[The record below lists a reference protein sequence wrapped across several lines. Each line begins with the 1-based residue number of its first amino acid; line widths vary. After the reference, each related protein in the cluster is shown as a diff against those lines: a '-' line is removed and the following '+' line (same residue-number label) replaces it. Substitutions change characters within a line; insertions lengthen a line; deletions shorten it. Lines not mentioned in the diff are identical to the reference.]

1 MLSILSSFLVYTI
14 LTSIANFQDI
24 ITQPSLCKEEAKKI
38 EKQPPS
44 DPKDAVQK
52 FFILLCAGKEKEA
65 ENILRIADDKFPPD
79 FYVKFNLAN
88 LYLQKGRVDFAVFLF
103 NQAKLIKEIPAI
115 FDSLANAYLLY
126 GDINSAQKALEEG
139 ISKFKKVQD
148 EKEKNIVYQMI
159 LKKGMI
165 NLIKG
170 ELDKAETDFQEAL
183 SFNNISPY
191 ALIGLAEVKGKKGE
205 IKAGKELIERAATIF
220 DSPEILMYSGA
231 YLHSRGYFEEATN
244 YYIRAADKLSGI
256 EKYISFFMVGTI
268 MRDLGK
274 YQDSRDFF
282 EKSYE
287 YQQLTTVPPPF
298 SETKRL
304 ELVRKYIELGNI
316 KGAESEIR
324 EIIKLFPEN
333 ITAYKLLVEI
343 LLVKALLFLPKE
355 QKIKTLEEAR
365 DIAKKYLDRFPADD
379 IMLYNFAIV
388 NLWLAEIGP
397 KFARSGNIF
406 HAISALQSALK
417 IKNNPEYRK
426 LLGISYYLIE
436 KYDSAIEELQNVP
449 QDNKIK
455 MILASAFLK
464 NGQTKE
470 AEQILNSIDQKDRDQ
485 TFYILLYNII
495 KSGQSKNKIGKMSEI
510 EKAIFGSEL
519 EFQGF

>member
-1 MLSILSSFLVYTI
+1 MIFISLSFFVYVVLSST
-14 LTSIANFQDI
+14 ANFQDI

-44 DPKDAVQK
+44 DSKDAVQK

-65 ENILRIADDKFPPD
+65 ENVLRFADDKFPPD

-115 FDSLANAYLLY
+115 FDSLANAYLIY
-126 GDINSAQKALEEG
+126 GDIDSAQKALNEG
-139 ISKFKKVQD
+139 ISKFRKVQD
-148 EKEKNIVYQMI
+148 EKEKKIVYQMI
-159 LKKGMI
+159 LKRGMI
-165 NLIKG
+165 HLIKG
-170 ELDKAETDFQEAL
+170 ELGKAEIDFQEAL
-183 SFNNISPY
+183 SFDNTSPY
-191 ALIGLAEVKGKKGE
+191 ALIGLAEVKGRKGE
-205 IKAGKELIERAATIF
+205 IKAGKEIIERATTIF
-220 DSPEILMYSGA
+220 DSPEILLYSGA

-244 YYIRAADKLSGI
+244 YYIRAVDKLSGV
-256 EKYISFFMVGTI
+256 ERYISFFMLGTI
-268 MRDLGK
+268 MRDIGK

-282 EKSYE
+282 KKAYE

-298 SETKRL
+298 SEIKRM
-304 ELVRKYIELGNI
+304 ELVKKYIELGNI

-333 ITAYKLLVEI
+333 LTAYKLLVEI
-343 LLVKALLFLPKE
+343 LLVKALLFLPKD
-355 QKIKTLEEAR
+355 QKIKTLEEVR

-406 HAISALQSALK
+406 HAISSLQSALK
-417 IKNNPEYRK
+417 IKNDPEYRK
-426 LLGISYYLIE
+426 LLGLSYYLIE
-436 KYDSAIEELQNVP
+436 KYDSAIEELQKVP
-449 QDNKIK
+449 QDNRIK
-455 MILASAFLK
+455 LILASAFLK
-464 NGQTKE
+464 NGQPKE
-470 AEQILNSIDQKDRDQ
+470 AEKVLNSIDQKSRDQ

-495 KSGQSKNKIGKMSEI
+495 KSSQSPDKGKMSEI
-510 EKAIFGSEL
+510 EKVIFGNEL

>member
-1 MLSILSSFLVYTI
+1 MMFISLSFFVYVVLSST
-14 LTSIANFQDI
+14 ANFQDI

-44 DPKDAVQK
+44 DSKDAVQK

-65 ENILRIADDKFPPD
+65 ENVLRFADDKFPPD

-115 FDSLANAYLLY
+115 FDSLANAYLIY
-126 GDINSAQKALEEG
+126 GDIDSAQKALNEG

-148 EKEKNIVYQMI
+148 EKEKKIVYQMI
-159 LKKGMI
+159 LKRGMI
-165 NLIKG
+165 HLIKG
-170 ELDKAETDFQEAL
+170 ELGKAEIDFQEAL
-183 SFNNISPY
+183 SFDNTSPY
-191 ALIGLAEVKGKKGE
+191 ALIGLAEVKGRKGE
-205 IKAGKELIERAATIF
+205 IKAGKEIIERATTIF
-220 DSPEILMYSGA
+220 DSPEILLYSGA

-244 YYIRAADKLSGI
+244 YYIRAVDKLSGV
-256 EKYISFFMVGTI
+256 ERYISFFMLGTI
-268 MRDLGK
+268 MRDIGK

-282 EKSYE
+282 KKAYE

-298 SETKRL
+298 SEIKRM
-304 ELVRKYIELGNI
+304 ELVKKYIELGNI

-333 ITAYKLLVEI
+333 LTAYKLLVEI
-343 LLVKALLFLPKE
+343 LLVKALLFLPKD
-355 QKIKTLEEAR
+355 QKIKTLEEVR

-417 IKNNPEYRK
+417 IKNDPEYRK
-426 LLGISYYLIE
+426 LLGLSYYLIE
-436 KYDSAIEELQNVP
+436 KYDSAIEELEKVP
-449 QDNKIK
+449 QDNRIK
-455 MILASAFLK
+455 LILASAFLK
-464 NGQTKE
+464 NGQPKE
-470 AEQILNSIDQKDRDQ
+470 AEKVLNSIDQKSRDQ

-495 KSGQSKNKIGKMSEI
+495 RSSQSPDKGKMSEI
-510 EKAIFGSEL
+510 EKVIFGNEL

>member
-1 MLSILSSFLVYTI
+1 MMFISLSFFVYVVLSST
-14 LTSIANFQDI
+14 ANFQDI

-44 DPKDAVQK
+44 DSKDAVQK

-65 ENILRIADDKFPPD
+65 ENVLRFADDKFPPD

-115 FDSLANAYLLY
+115 FDSLANAYLIY
-126 GDINSAQKALEEG
+126 GDIDSAQKALDEG
-139 ISKFKKVQD
+139 ISKFRKVQD
-148 EKEKNIVYQMI
+148 EKEKKIVYQMI
-159 LKKGMI
+159 LKRGMI
-165 NLIKG
+165 HLIRG
-170 ELDKAETDFQEAL
+170 ELGKAEIDFQEAL
-183 SFNNISPY
+183 SFDNTSPY
-191 ALIGLAEVKGKKGE
+191 ALIGLAEVKGRKGE
-205 IKAGKELIERAATIF
+205 IKAGKEIIERATTIF

-244 YYIRAADKLSGI
+244 YYIRAVDKLSGV
-256 EKYISFFMVGTI
+256 ERYISFFMLGTI
-268 MRDLGK
+268 MRDIGK

-282 EKSYE
+282 KKAYE

-298 SETKRL
+298 SEIKRM
-304 ELVRKYIELGNI
+304 ELVKKYIELGNI

-333 ITAYKLLVEI
+333 LTAYKLLVEI
-343 LLVKALLFLPKE
+343 LLVKALLFLPKD
-355 QKIKTLEEAR
+355 QKIKTLEEVR

-417 IKNNPEYRK
+417 IKNDPEYRK
-426 LLGISYYLIE
+426 LLGLSYYLIE
-436 KYDSAIEELQNVP
+436 KYDSAIEELQKVP
-449 QDNKIK
+449 QDNRIK
-455 MILASAFLK
+455 LILASAFLK
-464 NGQTKE
+464 NGQPKE
-470 AEQILNSIDQKDRDQ
+470 AEKVLNSIDQKSRDQ
-485 TFYILLYNII
+485 IFYTLLYNII
-495 KSGQSKNKIGKMSEI
+495 KSSQSPDKGKMSEI
-510 EKAIFGSEL
+510 EKVIFGNEL

>member
-1 MLSILSSFLVYTI
+1 MIFISLSFFVYVVLSST
-14 LTSIANFQDI
+14 ANFQDI

-44 DPKDAVQK
+44 DSKDAVQK

-65 ENILRIADDKFPPD
+65 ENMLRFADDKFPPD

-115 FDSLANAYLLY
+115 FDSLANAYLIY
-126 GDINSAQKALEEG
+126 GDIDSAQKALDEG

-148 EKEKNIVYQMI
+148 EKEKKIVYQMI
-159 LKKGMI
+159 LKRGMI
-165 NLIKG
+165 HLIKG
-170 ELDKAETDFQEAL
+170 ELGKAEIDFQEAL
-183 SFNNISPY
+183 SFDNTSPY
-191 ALIGLAEVKGKKGE
+191 ALIGLAEVKGRKGE
-205 IKAGKELIERAATIF
+205 IKAGKEIIERATTIF
-220 DSPEILMYSGA
+220 DSPEILLYSGA

-244 YYIRAADKLSGI
+244 YYIRAVDKLSGV
-256 EKYISFFMVGTI
+256 ERYISFFMLGTI
-268 MRDLGK
+268 MRDIGK

-282 EKSYE
+282 KKAYE
-287 YQQLTTVPPPF
+287 YQKLTTVTPPF
-298 SETKRL
+298 SEIKRM
-304 ELVRKYIELGNI
+304 ELVKKYIELGNI

-324 EIIKLFPEN
+324 EIVKLFPEN
-333 ITAYKLLVEI
+333 LTAYKLLVEI
-343 LLVKALLFLPKE
+343 LLVKALLFLPKD
-355 QKIKTLEEAR
+355 QKIKTLEEVR

-417 IKNNPEYRK
+417 IKNDPEYRK
-426 LLGISYYLIE
+426 LLGLSYYLIE
-436 KYDSAIEELQNVP
+436 KYDSAIEELQKVP
-449 QDNKIK
+449 QDNRIK
-455 MILASAFLK
+455 LILASAFLK
-464 NGQTKE
+464 NGQPKE
-470 AEQILNSIDQKDRDQ
+470 AEKVLNSIDQKSRDQ

-495 KSGQSKNKIGKMSEI
+495 RSSQSPDKGKMSEI
-510 EKAIFGSEL
+510 EKVIFGNEL

>member
-1 MLSILSSFLVYTI
+1 MMFISLSFFVYVVLSST
-14 LTSIANFQDI
+14 ANFQDI

-44 DPKDAVQK
+44 DSKDAVQK

-65 ENILRIADDKFPPD
+65 ENMLRFADDKFPPD

-115 FDSLANAYLLY
+115 FDSLANAYLIY
-126 GDINSAQKALEEG
+126 GDIDSAQKALDEG
-139 ISKFKKVQD
+139 ISKFRKVQD
-148 EKEKNIVYQMI
+148 EKEKKIVYQMI
-159 LKKGMI
+159 LKRGMI
-165 NLIKG
+165 HLIKG
-170 ELDKAETDFQEAL
+170 ELGKAEIDFQEAL
-183 SFNNISPY
+183 SFDNTSPY
-191 ALIGLAEVKGKKGE
+191 ALIGLAEVKGRKGE
-205 IKAGKELIERAATIF
+205 IKAGKEIIERATTIF
-220 DSPEILMYSGA
+220 DSPEILLYSGA

-244 YYIRAADKLSGI
+244 YYIRAVDKLSGV
-256 EKYISFFMVGTI
+256 ERYISFFMLGTI
-268 MRDLGK
+268 MRDIGK

-282 EKSYE
+282 KKAYE

-298 SETKRL
+298 SEIKRM
-304 ELVRKYIELGNI
+304 ELVKKYIELGNI

-333 ITAYKLLVEI
+333 LTAYKLLVEI
-343 LLVKALLFLPKE
+343 LLVKALLFLPKD
-355 QKIKTLEEAR
+355 QKIKTLEEVR

-417 IKNNPEYRK
+417 IKNDPEYRK
-426 LLGISYYLIE
+426 LLGLSYYLIE
-436 KYDSAIEELQNVP
+436 KYDSAIEELQKVP
-449 QDNKIK
+449 QDNRIK
-455 MILASAFLK
+455 LILASAFLK
-464 NGQTKE
+464 NGKPKE
-470 AEQILNSIDQKDRDQ
+470 AEKVLNSIDQKSRDQ

-495 KSGQSKNKIGKMSEI
+495 RSSQSPDKGKMSEI
-510 EKAIFGSEL
+510 EKVIFGNKL
-519 EFQGF
+519 EFHGF